1 MKVKLYHL
9 ILSSLFSAGL
19 AVGLFYWLYE
29 PKTLVIREEPAFTLV
44 SHEDGYSANFSS
56 IAKVS
61 LPSVVFIRSINKIE
75 TGFNREFKSVT
86 GSGVILSQDGYI
98 ITNNH
103 LLNNAEHIEVTL
115 HNKRVHRADL
125 VGFDEYTDL
134 ALLKIEETSLR
145 TRPFGDSDSLT
156 VGEWVL
162 AIGNPFKLKATVT
175 AGIISAKARHLN
187 PTDQLGVES
196 YLQTDA
202 VINPGNSGGALINTK
217 GELIGINTAILSNSG
232 NYEGFSF
239 AIPSSIVQKV
249 YEDIRDYGSVQR
261 AWIGATIAAVDNDIA
276 ESLGLQ
282 DIEGV
287 IVRSVTKGG
296 AAYSTLT
303 KGDVITHLNKVP
315 VNSPAEFNGIL
326 ARFRPGEYINVQFI
340 RGKKPF
346 NSDVILQN
354 HLNTTD
360 FISIRRDKEFMKLG
374 IELRNLSGPELDA
387 TGSNG
392 LKVISVTKG
401 SIAAKSNI
409 EPGYIITHVNQNT
422 LNDVNELLR
431 ILKSNPE
438 TIIFDGFYQDYPG
451 RFPYKITF

>member
-1 MKVKLYHL
+1 MKIKLHHL
-9 ILSSLFSAGL
+9 ILTSLCSAL
-19 AVGLFYWLYE
+19 IAVGMFNWFYE
-29 PKTLVIREEPAFTLV
+29 PETLVIREEPAFTLV

-115 HNKRVHRADL
+115 HNKRVHRAAL

-134 ALLKIEETSLR
+134 ALLKIEETSLQ
-145 TRPFGDSDSLT
+145 TRPFGDSDSLS

-162 AIGNPFKLKATVT
+162 AIGNPYKLKATVT

-239 AIPSSIVQKV
+239 AIPSAIVQKV

-276 ESLGLQ
+276 QSLGMANV
-282 DIEGV
+282 EGV
-287 IVRSVTKGG
+287 IVRSVIKGG

-315 VNSPAEFNGIL
+315 VNTPAEFNGIL
-326 ARFRPGEYINVQFI
+326 ARFRPGEFINVQFI
-340 RGKKPF
+340 RGKKSF

-360 FISIRRDKEFMKLG
+360 FISIRRDKEFMDLG
-374 IELRNLSGPELDA
+374 IEIRNLSGPELDA
-387 TGSNG
+387 TGTNG
-392 LKVISVTKG
+392 LKVISVVRG
-401 SIAAKSNI
+401 SIAAKANI
-409 EPGYIITHVNQNT
+409 EPGYIITHIDQNT
-422 LNDVNELLR
+422 LTDVNELLQ
-431 ILKSNPE
+431 ILKSKPA

>member
-1 MKVKLYHL
+1 MKIKLYHL
-9 ILSSLFSAGL
+9 VASSFFSAVV
-19 AVGLFYWLYE
+19 AVGLFSWFHQPE
-29 PKTLVIREEPAFTLV
+29 TVFIREEPAFTLV
-44 SHEDGYSANFSS
+44 SNEDGYSANFSS
-56 IAKVS
+56 IAKVA

-75 TGFNREFKSVT
+75 SGFNREFKSVT

-115 HNKRVHRADL
+115 NNKRVYRADL

-134 ALLKIEETSLR
+134 ALLKIEETNLQS
-145 TRPFGDSDSLT
+145 RPFGDSDSLT

-162 AIGNPFKLKATVT
+162 AIGNPYKLKATVT
-175 AGIISAKARHLN
+175 AGIVSAKARHLN

-202 VINPGNSGGALINTK
+202 VINPGNSGGALVNTK

-239 AIPSSIVQKV
+239 AIPSSIVQKI

-261 AWIGATIAAVDNDIA
+261 AWIGATIAAVDDNIA
-276 ESLGLQ
+276 QSLGMVN
-282 DIEGV
+282 IEGV
-287 IVRSVTKGG
+287 IVRSVIKGG
-296 AAYSTLT
+296 AAYSTLS
-303 KGDVITHLNKVP
+303 KGDVITHLNKVS
-315 VNSPAEFNGIL
+315 VNSAAEFNGIL
-326 ARFRPGEYINVQFI
+326 ARFRPGEYVNVKFI
-340 RGKKPF
+340 RGKKSF
-346 NSDVILQN
+346 DSDIILQN

-360 FISIRRDKEFMKLG
+360 FISIRRDKEFMDLG

-392 LKVISVTKG
+392 LKVISVTRG
-401 SIAAKSNI
+401 STADKANI
-409 EPGYIITHVNQNT
+409 EPGYIITHVNEKT
-422 LNDVNELLR
+422 LENVAELLE
-431 ILKSNPE
+431 ILKSKPQSV
-438 TIIFDGFYQDYPG
+438 IFDGFYQDYPG